1 MMLGEVP
8 RRSVCSLLLGLAAAA
23 LTSATAAGSAA
34 AATTTIESLPQEPS
48 RFGATGN
55 ITPSGRF
62 AAMFSNARL
71 APNDTDSP
79 ISAFSDVYARDLQ
92 TRTNTLVSVS
102 SNGTKGNRD
111 SAQPFVSDN
120 GRYVVFASQAT
131 NFVTGD
137 PGFVPQQIYL
147 RDLQAG
153 TTERVS
159 VNDAG
164 ERANGFSDAGNVSAD
179 GRFVVFSS
187 SASNLVPGDT
197 NGATDIFVR
206 DRQTATTRR
215 ASVSSKGKQT
225 QGPLGSL
232 NAEIS
237 SDGRYVVF
245 ASGSTGLVRKDAN
258 GAVQDIFLHDL
269 QTGET
274 ELVSVSSAGVQATS
288 ESQSPSVSAG
298 GRYVAFSSR
307 SANLVEPDANG
318 SDHDVFVRD
327 RQTGTTE
334 RVSVSSDEVQ
344 GQNPPGSPFPADSAN
359 PWVSPDGRFV
369 SFQSQASNL
378 VSDDTNSSAF
388 NDVFLRDRQ
397 AGTTI
402 RASVSTTGDQGNN
415 TSNNS
420 SVSADGQRV
429 LFTSSANNLAT
440 PDINATTDV
449 FLRDLAVPTP

>member
-1 MMLGEVP
+1 MLREVP
-8 RRSVCSLLLGLAAAA
+8 RRSVRTLLFGLAAAA

-34 AATTTIESLPQEPS
+34 AATTTIESVPQEPS
-48 RFGATGN
+48 RFSATGN

-79 ISAFSDVYARDLQ
+79 ISAFGDVYVRDLQ

-111 SAQPFVSDN
+111 SGQAFVSDS
-120 GRYVVFASQAT
+120 GRYVVFASHAT
-131 NFVTGD
+131 NLVPGD
-137 PGFVPQQIYL
+137 PGFVSQQVYV
-147 RDLQAG
+147 RDLQTG

-164 ERANGFSDAGNVSAD
+164 ERANGFSDAGNISAD
-179 GRFVVFSS
+179 GRFVVFVS

-197 NGATDIFVR
+197 NGASDIFVR
-206 DRQTATTRR
+206 DRQTGTTRR
-215 ASVSSKGKQT
+215 ATVSSKGRQAE
-225 QGPLGSL
+225 GPLGAVSPV
-232 NAEIS
+232 IS

-245 ASGSTGLVRKDAN
+245 ASSSTDLVKKDAN

-274 ELVSVSSAGVQATS
+274 ELVSLSSAGVQGTS
-288 ESQSPSVSAG
+288 ESQSPSVSAD

-334 RVSVSSDEVQ
+334 RVSVSSDDVQ
-344 GQNPPGSPFPADSAN
+344 GQNPPGGLFPADSAK
-359 PWVSPDGRFV
+359 PWISPDGRFV

-378 VSDDTNSSAF
+378 VPDDTNSSAF
-388 NDVFLRDRQ
+388 NDAFLRDRQ

-402 RASVSTTGDQGNN
+402 RVSVSTTGEQGNN
-415 TSNNS
+415 TSINS
-420 SVSADGQRV
+420 SVSADGHRV
-429 LFTSSANNLAT
+429 LFTSFANNLAT
-440 PDINATTDV
+440 ADINGTADV